1 MKIRQATY
9 EDIEALMEIFAA
21 AKQIMRAS
29 GNMHQW
35 NDGYPSREVVMRDI
49 DRGHCYV
56 MCENES
62 IIGTMA
68 LIPGPDPTY
77 SYIEGEW
84 PGDEPYYVI
93 HRIATA
99 APGRNVAKRMYD
111 WAFEHI
117 AHLQDDDCA
126 QSDDSTPS
134 VSTIRIDTHRD
145 NCIMKHILTKYG
157 FKMCGVIYLADGA
170 PRDAY
175 YLKSDATV
183 SDRS

>member
-117 AHLQDDDCA
+117 LENGCN
-126 QSDDSTPS
+126 
-134 VSTIRIDTHRD
+134 VIRIDTHRD

-157 FKMCGVIYLADGA
+157 FTMCGVIYLEDGA

-175 YLKSDATV
+175 YLKSIPTA
-183 SDRS
+183 

>member
-1 MKIRQATY
+1 
-9 EDIEALMEIFAA
+9 
-21 AKQIMRAS
+21 
-29 GNMHQW
+29 
-35 NDGYPSREVVMRDI
+35 
-49 DRGHCYV
+49 
-56 MCENES
+56 
-62 IIGTMA
+62 MA

-99 APGRNVAKRMYD
+99 TPGRDVARIMFD
-111 WAFEHI
+111 WAFEYI
-117 AHLQDDDCA
+117 KPA
-126 QSDDSTPS
+126 
-134 VSTIRIDTHRD
+134 STIRIDTHRD

-157 FKMCGVIYLADGA
+157 FKMCGVIYLEDGA

-183 SDRS
+183 SGRS

>member
-1 MKIRQATY
+1 
-9 EDIEALMEIFAA
+9 MEIFAA

-77 SYIEGEW
+77 SYIEGAW

-117 AHLQDDDCA
+117 LENGCN
-126 QSDDSTPS
+126 
-134 VSTIRIDTHRD
+134 VIRIDTHRD

-157 FKMCGVIYLADGA
+157 FTMCGVIYLEDGA

-175 YLKSDATV
+175 YLKSIPTA
-183 SDRS
+183 

>member
-1 MKIRQATY
+1 
-9 EDIEALMEIFAA
+9 MEIFAA

-117 AHLQDDDCA
+117 LENGCN
-126 QSDDSTPS
+126 
-134 VSTIRIDTHRD
+134 VIRIDTHRD

-157 FKMCGVIYLADGA
+157 FTMCGVIYLADGA
-170 PRDAY
+170 PRYAY
-175 YLKSDATV
+175 YLKSIPTA
-183 SDRS
+183 